1 MPLNKVFTKN
11 IYRISL
17 PGPTCAK
24 KAHVTK
30 LKVFLAKDF
39 KNLITFLHKE

>member
-1 MPLNKVFTKN
+1 MMPLYKVITKN

-30 LKVFLAKDF
+30 LKVFWSRSSK
-39 KNLITFLHKE
+39 I